1 MQIASEYSHLN
12 GKEYLIVH
20 RPQLIEEIHLVIAGV
35 DAEACRTKASRE
47 RGRHGQLLY
56 SPPALNQAFANGFK
70 PLGWQKRIN
79 SFWTANDS
87 ALLRRIHHLAPDEQK
102 QRIIDAGL
110 SPLQSKNE
118 IDFVKDDV
126 AVEVQF
132 GKYSFVAHDL
142 FVKHLHFFVSETINV
157 GVEILPM
164 KTMQQ
169 HMSSGPTYHEKDLL
183 NVIRQGRGVPAVPL
197 ILIGIE
203 P

>member
-1 MQIASEYSHLN
+1 MQIAAKYSHLN
-12 GKEYLIVH
+12 GEEYLLVH
-20 RPQLIEEIHLVIAGV
+20 RPALLDEIISVVAGV
-35 DAEACRTKASRE
+35 DAEDCKTKESKE
-47 RGRHGQLLY
+47 RGRKGELVY
-56 SPPALNQAFANGFK
+56 SPIALNKAFLDGFK

-79 SFWTANDS
+79 TFWTTNDP
-87 ALLRRIHHLAPDEQK
+87 LVVRKIHHLPPNEQK

-110 SPLQSKNE
+110 EPLQSKNE
-118 IDFVKDDV
+118 IDFVKDGV

-132 GKYSFVAHDL
+132 GKYAFVAHDL
-142 FVKHLHFFVSETINV
+142 FVKHLHFFVSETIDV

-164 KTMQQ
+164 KTMQN
-169 HMSSGPTYHEKDLL
+169 HMSSGPTYYEKDLL